1 MNALEFADMIERYN
15 AGVMSQKI
23 YEDYKDAADELR
35 RLAAVEAELVALKK
49 SLAAAPAA
57 PNRHAEDTQPVVW
70 VAADTLNSPHP
81 VCVSSLTYMSQIDKD
96 RGREYVPF
104 YAAPVAT
111 QEVRE
116 KEEMSLREYLHLRR
130 LGLKHD
136 VAADISKLDQLFETI
151 KSGLVIIA
159 VLLGLLA
166 IHSWAVE
173 REIEELEQRV
183 KQESETVEHLSK
195 LIASILNGHPVVD
208 TTTGTAYFIEVS
220 EQKGL

>member
-57 PNRHAEDTQPVVW
+57 PSEVDMDEYRAMVAAMGRIDPATLPGLTAEQRCALSRFAKPADRHAEDTQPVVW

-81 VCVSSLTYMSQIDKD
+81 VCVSSLAYMSQIDKD

-104 YAAPVAT
+104 YAAPVVT
-111 QEVRE
+111 QEVSE
-116 KEEMSLREYLHLRR
+116 KGNEE
-130 LGLKHD
+130 
-136 VAADISKLDQLFETI
+136 
-151 KSGLVIIA
+151 
-159 VLLGLLA
+159 
-166 IHSWAVE
+166 
-173 REIEELEQRV
+173 
-183 KQESETVEHLSK
+183 
-195 LIASILNGHPVVD
+195 
-208 TTTGTAYFIEVS
+208 
-220 EQKGL
+220 